1 LTWATKTGSTQWQRF
16 ITAGVI
22 PWPHLSRLFSGK
34 YYLKLSLGRA
44 DLQNINTSS
53 AF

>member
-34 YYLKLSLGRA
+34 LAKGHVVRLIFYRMS
-44 DLQNINTSS
+44 
-53 AF
+53 